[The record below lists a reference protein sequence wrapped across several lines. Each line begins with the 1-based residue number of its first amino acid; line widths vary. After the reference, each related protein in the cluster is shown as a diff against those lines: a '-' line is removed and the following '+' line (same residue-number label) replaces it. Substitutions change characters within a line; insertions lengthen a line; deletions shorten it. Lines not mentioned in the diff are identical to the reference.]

1 MKKLYFKVIDLILTV
16 LICYLIIYFMAKYL
30 FNFFCLNNFPNFMR
44 IIEAFKELSFHNSLY
59 KDLLSTFTRILI
71 GGSVGEIFSIF
82 FSLLA
87 VKLKAFGKVLKGIVG
102 IFAHAPIIALIPLV
116 ILITPDTESS
126 ILLIISISSF
136 LGTFDYNISIIR
148 KISSWNKY
156 YIALFYK
163 RNIISDFVVSIPY
176 FLHYLPTS
184 ISYSFS
190 SSWTTVV
197 TAEVLSGTTGVG
209 FRLWQSFSI
218 LDFPQMIV
226 YLIIIIGCGEI
237 GRAFIDSIG
246 YLVKKLKNV

>member
-1 MKKLYFKVIDLILTV
+1 MERWRN
-16 LICYLIIYFMAKYL
+16 IY
-30 FNFFCLNNFPNFMR
+30 
-44 IIEAFKELSFHNSLY
+44 H
-59 KDLLSTFTRILI
+59 
-71 GGSVGEIFSIF
+71 F
-82 FSLLA
+82 FSLLE